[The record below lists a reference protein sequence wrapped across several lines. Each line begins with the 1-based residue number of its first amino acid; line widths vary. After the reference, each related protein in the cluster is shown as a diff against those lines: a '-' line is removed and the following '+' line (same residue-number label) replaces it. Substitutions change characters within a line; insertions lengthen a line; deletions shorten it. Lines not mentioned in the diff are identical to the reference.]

1 MDKLLCG
8 ICLLFY
14 NKDNKQMPEKFK
26 KYDLVIAVLAAAILI
41 SGSVFYN
48 TNVIVKKIEGISAT
62 QVAKPLAQNQIQN
75 QNQNKVNTRTDA
87 PTTGNKNAKVT
98 VIEFS
103 DIQCPFCENF
113 ASGAFK
119 EIKNKY
125 IDTGKILFIFRH
137 FPLTS
142 LHQNAQKAAEAA
154 ECANK
159 QGKFFQYH
167 DLLFSKGGAN
177 GTGLDIVSLKQY
189 AKDLGLNQAQFNNCL
204 DSGAAASA
212 VTKDI
217 SDATSAGVS
226 GTPTLFVNAEKIVG
240 AQPFSVFE
248 QAIEEAL
255 K

>member
-1 MDKLLCG
+1 MAE
-8 ICLLFY
+8 
-14 NKDNKQMPEKFK
+14 NFK
-26 KYDLVIAVLAAAILI
+26 KHDLIIAVLAAAILI

-48 TNVIVKKIEGISAT
+48 TNIIIKKIEGISTA
-62 QVAKPLAQNQIQN
+62 QVAKPLVQN
-75 QNQNKVNTRTDA
+75 QNQNQNQVNIRADA
-87 PTTGNKNAKVT
+87 PATGNKNAKVA
-98 VIEFS
+98 VVEFS
-103 DIQCPFCENF
+103 DFQCPFCESF

-142 LHQNAQKAAEAA
+142 LHKNAQKAAEAA

-167 DLLFSKGGAN
+167 DLLFGKGGAD
-177 GTGLDIVSLKQY
+177 GAGLDTISLKQY
-189 AKDLGLNQAQFNNCL
+189 AKDLGLNQAQFDNCL

-212 VTKDI
+212 IAKDI
-217 SDATSAGVS
+217 SDGATAGVS
-226 GTPTLFVNAEKIVG
+226 GTPTLFVNGKKIVG
-240 AQPFSVFE
+240 AQPFNVFE